1 MKLVRYRSQ
10 VDSLF
15 IRLLIT
21 FGPLFHY
28 FLFFSLQGKT
38 LCSFFLYNNLVF
50 KISFSLSHFLWVS
63 QFSKNLSTNI
73 KIEFEVIRFL
83 CVAIPKVFDES
94 IWVKLFSSFWGS
106 SRLYFTRDTNQLLLL
121 QATVESGTTAGSEQ
135 SLNRV
140 IKLSVLPSK
149 WTHCFLAFLLPACL
163 STCLPWNQP
172 LLQ

>member
-140 IKLSVLPSK
+140 IKLLPLNEKRFCWTKIEQFNFISLGSK
-149 WTHCFLAFLLPACL
+149 WFFIKK
-163 STCLPWNQP
+163 
-172 LLQ
+172 